1 MKENLGGNNG
11 ITLIALVITIIVLLI
26 LAGVSIAMLTGDNS
40 IIAMANKSKEETKI
54 KEILEQIKLEE
65 IKNTDNAKTTKSDE
79 KILWDSPF
87 NYQLIGSTEQEKIE
101 IALGRKLEATDF
113 FYEVNMANTSYP
125 EDKGTYIYNKL
136 EEILIKVDKS
146 KLKRS
151 NGVWYWTEKNKPEIY
166 QYFIDEAKRN
176 EMLTFLKNEGVTEI
190 YVSFGR
196 ENIENPTITREFV
209 KQAYDKGIVTE
220 YLIGDPRYIL
230 EEEQEKNSD
239 DRIEL
244 IKKYNDQSNYNEK
257 IRGLH
262 YDVEIHTTEKIE
274 GLKDWKSSNSEE
286 EKNSDR
292 KINYVKFVERVYKKA
307 KEKNILVAFDVPPL
321 TYASNTV
328 KYRGTEKSILEHVV
342 KNSDYISCMAYKNNT
357 VKLFRYIC
365 LPSNTEYDEET
376 GRLAYTSNTKVF
388 SDGTL
393 RNNATVHELALKYR
407 KNIMIGVKIGE
418 QGEKDG
424 FYDMGKDKMKK
435 TLASFEKII
444 NDPNE
449 DIVQNNRSLKEQ
461 AIEKCGYKNVKF
473 DHYGFIF
480 HKHTEYFNML

>member
-190 YVSFGR
+190 YVSIGR

-239 DRIEL
+239 DRIEM

-262 YDVEIHTTEKIE
+262 YDVEIHTTEK
-274 GLKDWKSSNSEE
+274 N
-286 EKNSDR
+286 
-292 KINYVKFVERVYKKA
+292 
-307 KEKNILVAFDVPPL
+307 
-321 TYASNTV
+321 
-328 KYRGTEKSILEHVV
+328 
-342 KNSDYISCMAYKNNT
+342 
-357 VKLFRYIC
+357 
-365 LPSNTEYDEET
+365 
-376 GRLAYTSNTKVF
+376 
-388 SDGTL
+388 
-393 RNNATVHELALKYR
+393 
-407 KNIMIGVKIGE
+407 
-418 QGEKDG
+418 
-424 FYDMGKDKMKK
+424 
-435 TLASFEKII
+435 
-444 NDPNE
+444 
-449 DIVQNNRSLKEQ
+449 
-461 AIEKCGYKNVKF
+461 
-473 DHYGFIF
+473 
-480 HKHTEYFNML
+480 